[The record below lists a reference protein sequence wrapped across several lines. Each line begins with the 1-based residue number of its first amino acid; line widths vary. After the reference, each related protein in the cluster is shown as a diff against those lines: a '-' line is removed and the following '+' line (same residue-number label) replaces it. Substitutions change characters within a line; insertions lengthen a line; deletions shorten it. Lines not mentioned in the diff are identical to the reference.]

1 MSEEKKT
8 NSIIETSPVINK
20 ILVVDQ
26 GRGGLKVGYGIAQ
39 TINGL
44 MNHKKRTETVTRP
57 VHKEIR
63 DGFLDLRVH
72 LLRSCGYYWP
82 NEKIELMLLAKTV
95 VTNITLGK
103 KGDLQ
108 ISGYLLMN
116 GTHHAA
122 ISSPFLVEE
131 DYAEFKELK
140 SLVDTICSE
149 TTLFMSGVK
158 SASVR
163 TVVVDWMIKK
173 KEVTNAE
180 EAYNNMTQTEIDEI
194 TREALQESG
203 LRVVMEN
210 GEMVIAP
217 ALEEHTN
224 QISLLADEDE
234 EEGGVEEITEEAPFE
249 EVGEVGKSDDDL
261 FIDVE

>member
-1 MSEEKKT
+1 MGEEKSAKV
-8 NSIIETSPVINK
+8 NSIVETSPVINK
-20 ILVVDQ
+20 VLVVDQ

-63 DGFLDLRVH
+63 DGFLGLRVH

-82 NEKIELMLLAKTV
+82 NEKIEQMLLAKTV
-95 VTNITLGK
+95 VTNISLGK
-103 KGDLQ
+103 KSDLQ

-131 DYAEFKELK
+131 DYVEFKGLK
-140 SLVDTICSE
+140 ETVDLICGE

-163 TVVVDWMIKK
+163 TVVVDYMIKE
-173 KEVTNAE
+173 KEVINAE
-180 EAYNNMTQTEIDEI
+180 DAYSKMTQTEIDEI

-210 GEMVIAP
+210 GIEVIAP
-217 ALEEHTN
+217 QEEEHSN
-224 QISLLADEDE
+224 QISLLGEDDVDET
-234 EEGGVEEITEEAPFE
+234 EEITEEATFE
-249 EVGEVGKSDDDL
+249 EANVTPDEDL
-261 FIDVE
+261 DFLL